1 MVVNFYKNSSPA
13 NQITKTISASKPN
26 VNCNLKGNCSIL
38 SPVLIVQDLGITTCN
53 YAEIADFGGRYY
65 FITDM
70 VTLNESTLEVHLA
83 VDVLMSFKDD
93 ILASR
98 AIVARN
104 QNMYNRYIPDPK
116 FTVLSYERVQ
126 TKQFP
131 NSFPTNGKFV
141 LIVAGGQ

>member
-1 MVVNFYKNSSPA
+1 MVVNFYKNSSPN
-13 NQITKTISASKPN
+13 NQITKSISASKPN
-26 VNCNLKGNCSIL
+26 VNCNLKGECSIL

-53 YAEIADFGGRYY
+53 YAQIQDFGERYY

-70 VTLNESTLEVHLA
+70 ITLNESTLEVHLA
-83 VDVLMSFKDD
+83 VDVLMSFKTD

-116 FTVLSYERVQ
+116 YTVLSYERIQ

-131 NSFPTNGKFV
+131 NSFPNDGKFV
-141 LIVAGGQ
+141 LIVAGS